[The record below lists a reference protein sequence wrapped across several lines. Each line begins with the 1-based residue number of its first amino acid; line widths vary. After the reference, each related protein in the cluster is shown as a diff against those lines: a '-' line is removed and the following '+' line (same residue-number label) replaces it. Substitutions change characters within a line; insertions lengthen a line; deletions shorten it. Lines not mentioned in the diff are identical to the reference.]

1 MLARGLF
8 KETDP
13 RVKILLALG
22 YAVIVAVTSRFR
34 LLGAAA
40 LFAAVSLWL
49 SGLSWGYLARRLGVV
64 NLFLL
69 LVILTLPFTTPGAP
83 LWAIGPLKA
92 SKAGV
97 LLALLI
103 FLKSNLIVLTT
114 TALLSSSTVFELAHA
129 LHHLHVPDK
138 LVQLLFF
145 TFRYLHV
152 IEREFFR
159 LKEAAMLRGF
169 VPRTNLMT
177 YRTTAYLVGSLLVRS
192 YDRAQRVYE
201 AMLCR
206 GFTGTFPVY
215 RHFSWRRR
223 DLILALIGGTYLVLM
238 TIFC

>member
-1 MLARGLF
+1 MLAKGFLR
-8 KETDP
+8 EADP

-22 YAVIVAVTSRFR
+22 YAVIVAVTYRFR
-34 LLGAAA
+34 LLAAA
-40 LFAAVSLWL
+40 VLFAVGCLWG
-49 SGLSWGYLARRLGVV
+49 SGLSLRYIGRRLAVV
-64 NLFLL
+64 NLFLV
-69 LVILTLPFTTPGAP
+69 LVIVTLPFTTPGP
-83 LWAIGPLKA
+83 SLWSVGPLKA
-92 SKAGV
+92 STTGG

-114 TALLSSSTVFELAHA
+114 TALLSSSTIFELAHA
-129 LHHLHVPDK
+129 LHHLRLPDK

-152 IEREFFR
+152 IEREFGR
-159 LKEAAMLRGF
+159 LKEAALLRGF
-169 VPRTNLMT
+169 VPKTNLFT
-177 YRTTAYLVGSLLVRS
+177 YRTIAYLVGSLLVRS
-192 YDRAQRVYE
+192 YDRSQRVYE

-223 DLILALIGGTYLVLM
+223 DLALALIGGTYLVLM